1 MNPAWGYPGTGSV
14 SANSALFV
22 GFAVGKHIG
31 ILSFNRLVVCS
42 GIAIRPPEPG
52 WRLLAGDGLD
62 VPVDRGNTAWQKLEV
77 DHLRIAPCI
86 PAHWDSYKTRY
97 RETICHITVRRVGE
111 SRSM

>member
-1 MNPAWGYPGTGSV
+1 MNPAWEYPDTGSV

-62 VPVDRGNTAWQKLEV
+62 VPVDRGNTAW
-77 DHLRIAPCI
+77 
-86 PAHWDSYKTRY
+86 
-97 RETICHITVRRVGE
+97 RETG
-111 SRSM
+111 SRPSAHRTLHPGPLGFVQNPLP